1 MRGLTSRVRRLEA
14 TWNVSQEPPRV
25 FRVVVSNVAKQIDW
39 STSTCTRRM
48 GVNGSLLELVMLDG
62 NCRELPD
69 AELDQFVERFPIQ
82 PGGR

>member
-25 FRVVVSNVAKQIDW
+25 FRVVVSNVAKPLDW

-48 GVNGSLLELVMLDG
+48 GVNGSLLEMVMLDG
-62 NCRELPD
+62 NCRDLAE
-69 AELDQFVERFPIQ
+69 AELDRFVERFPLQ
-82 PGGR
+82 FGGA